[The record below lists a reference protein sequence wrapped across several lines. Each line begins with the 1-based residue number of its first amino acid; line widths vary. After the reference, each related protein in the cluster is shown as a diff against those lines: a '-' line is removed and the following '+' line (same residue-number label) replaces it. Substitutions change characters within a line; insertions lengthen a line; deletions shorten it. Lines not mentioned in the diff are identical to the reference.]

1 MNPSLP
7 LLFSLTFPISL
18 SLSLQLSVLPSFSPS
33 TTSLANRF
41 NLRDQFPLLTTKR
54 VFWRGVAEELLWF
67 VAGTTNAKQLSDK
80 NVRIWDANGSRDFLD
95 KRGLQ
100 HREEGERVHRLL
112 GGRFILEYCTAEKGS
127 IYTCI
132 VCMALLA
139 SSFLPSFCISH

>member
-1 MNPSLP
+1 MLGQGNGQDGQS
-7 LLFSLTFPISL
+7 
-18 SLSLQLSVLPSFSPS
+18 
-33 TTSLANRF
+33 AERGGR
-41 NLRDQFPLLTTKR
+41 RDGE
-54 VFWRGVAEELLWF
+54 RGEGAR
-67 VAGTTNAKQLSDK
+67 GRLSDK

-127 IYTCI
+127 ICTCI

-139 SSFLPSFCISH
+139 CFFLPSFCISH